1 MHDIKWTNSEKK
13 LAREVFDAA
22 VQQELSEII
31 ADFKSK
37 AAALSEPDELWSL
50 VKRTDRRR
58 QEIDDK
64 YDFRYSQLLRV
75 FGHLMREGRITEQ
88 ALTGLSEEK
97 VSIIL
102 HIAGL

>member
-13 LAREVFDAA
+13 LAREVFEAA
-22 VQQELSEII
+22 VQRELSEII
-31 ADFKSK
+31 EDFKSK

-50 VKRTDRRR
+50 VKRTDRKR

-75 FGHLMREGRITEQ
+75 FGQLMREDRITEQ

-97 VSIIL
+97 ISIIL
-102 HIAGL
+102 RFAGL

>member
-1 MHDIKWTNSEKK
+1 MHDIRWTNSEKK
-13 LAREVFDAA
+13 LAHEVFDAA

-50 VKRTDRRR
+50 VKRTDRKR

-75 FGHLMREGRITEQ
+75 FGQLMREGRITEQ

>member
-37 AAALSEPDELWSL
+37 AEALSEPDELWSL

-75 FGHLMREGRITEQ
+75 FGQLMREGRITEQ
-88 ALTGLSEEK
+88 SLTGLSEEK

-102 HIAGL
+102 RIAGL

>member
-37 AAALSEPDELWSL
+37 AATLSEPDELWSL

-75 FGHLMREGRITEQ
+75 FGQLMREGRITEQ
-88 ALTGLSEEK
+88 DLTGLSEEK